1 MTLDGTLHKGKLDH
15 TSVIISAMSEVTLDP
30 ERQIQAKRY
39 ARISRRLMV
48 VDLMIGALYALTWL
62 VFGWSTALKDYLLSY
77 TSNEWLLVAGFALV
91 FGGIYYLINL
101 PMSYYSGFI
110 LPHHFEMSTQTRR
123 GWVVDQL
130 KGLGVGIILG
140 GLILEIIYAVLR
152 QSPDLWWLWVA
163 GILLLFSVILAN
175 IAPVLLMP
183 IFYKFVPLGEEHA
196 ELVERLV
203 RLAERAN
210 TRVQGV
216 FKFDMSRRT
225 KAANAA
231 LTGLGNTRRIIL
243 GDTLI
248 DEFTTDEI
256 ETVLAHE
263 LGHHVHKDIP
273 LGMLI
278 ESVITLVGLYLAS
291 LGLNWGV
298 EVFGFEG
305 PADIAALPLFVLV
318 IGAYSLV
325 TMPLG
330 NAFSRWRERRADEYA
345 LRETGNGA
353 AYASALTR
361 LANQNLADADPE
373 PWVEFTL
380 SSHPALSK
388 RIAMAEAYNS
398 E

>member
-1 MTLDGTLHKGKLDH
+1 
-15 TSVIISAMSEVTLDP
+15 MSEATLDP
-30 ERQIQAKRY
+30 ERQEQAKRY
-39 ARISRRLMV
+39 ARLSRRLML
-48 VDLMIGALYALTWL
+48 VDLVIGTLYMLAWL
-62 VFGWSTALKDYLLSY
+62 VFGWSTALKNYLLNY
-77 TSNEWLLVAGFALV
+77 TNNDWLLVAGFALV

-101 PMSYYSGFI
+101 PMSYYTGYV
-110 LPHHFEMSTQTRR
+110 LPHRFEMSTQNLN
-123 GWVVDQL
+123 GWVMDQL
-130 KGLGVGIILG
+130 KGLGIGIILG
-140 GLILEIIYAVLR
+140 GLVLEIIYVVLR
-152 QSPDLWWLWVA
+152 VSPDLWWLWAA
-163 GILLLFSVILAN
+163 GILLIFSVLLAN
-175 IAPVLLMP
+175 LAPILLMP
-183 IFYKFVPLGEEHA
+183 IFYKFVPLGEEHS

-203 RLAERAN
+203 HLAERAN

-273 LGMLI
+273 LSMLV
-278 ESVITLVGLYLAS
+278 ESLLTLLGLYLAS

-298 EVFGFEG
+298 GVFRFEG
-305 PADIAALPLFVLV
+305 PADIAALPLFMLV
-318 IGAYSLV
+318 IGAYGLV

-345 LRETGNGA
+345 LRETGMGI

-373 PWVEFTL
+373 PWVEFIL
-380 SSHPALSK
+380 YSHPALSK
-388 RIAMAEAYNS
+388 RIAMAEAYTPD
-398 E
+398 

>member
-1 MTLDGTLHKGKLDH
+1 
-15 TSVIISAMSEVTLDP
+15 MSEVTLDP
-30 ERQIQAKRY
+30 ERQLQAKRY

-48 VDLMIGALYALTWL
+48 VDLLIGALYALAWL
-62 VFGWSTALKDYLLSY
+62 GFGWSTALKDYLLSY
-77 TSNEWLLVAGFALV
+77 ASNEWLLVAGFALV

-110 LPHHFEMSTQTRR
+110 LPHHFEMSTQTRK

-140 GLILEIIYAVLR
+140 GLILEITYAVLR
-152 QSPDLWWLWVA
+152 LSPDLWWLWVA

-175 IAPVLLMP
+175 LAPVLLMP

-196 ELVERLV
+196 ELIERLV

-298 EVFGFEG
+298 EVFGFDG

-330 NAFSRWRERRADEYA
+330 NAFSRWREWRADEYA

-353 AYASALTR
+353 AYASALAR

-388 RIAMAEAYNS
+388 RIAMAEAYTS

>member
-1 MTLDGTLHKGKLDH
+1 
-15 TSVIISAMSEVTLDP
+15 MSEATLDP
-30 ERQIQAKRY
+30 ERQVQAKRY
-39 ARISRRLMV
+39 ARISRRLML
-48 VDLMIGALYALTWL
+48 VDLAIGVLYVLAWL
-62 VFGWSTALKDYLLSY
+62 VFGWSADLTTYLVSY
-77 TSNEWLLVAGFALV
+77 TDNDWLLVAGYAFV
-91 FGGIYYLINL
+91 FGGIYYVISL
-101 PMSYYSGFI
+101 PMSYYSGFV
-110 LPHHFEMSTQTRR
+110 LPHRFEMSTQNLK
-123 GWVVDQL
+123 GWVMDQL
-130 KGLGVGIILG
+130 KGLGLGVLLG
-140 GLILEIIYAVLR
+140 GLILEIIYVVLR
-152 QSPDLWWLWVA
+152 ISPDFWWLWAA
-163 GILLLFSVILAN
+163 GILLVFSVILAN
-175 IAPVLLMP
+175 IAPILLMP
-183 IFYKFVPLGEEHA
+183 IFYKFVPLGDEHA

-203 RLAERAN
+203 QLAERAN

-273 LGMLI
+273 LGMLV
-278 ESVITLVGLYLAS
+278 ESLLTLVGLYLAS
-291 LGLNWGV
+291 LGLDWGV
-298 EVFGFEG
+298 AVFGFEG
-305 PADIAALPLFVLV
+305 PADIAALPLFILV

-330 NAFSRWRERRADEYA
+330 NAFSRWRERRADKYA
-345 LRETGNGA
+345 LRETGKGT

-373 PWVEFTL
+373 PWVEFIL
-380 SSHPALSK
+380 YSHPALNK
-388 RIAMAEAYNS
+388 RIAMAKAYSQNS
-398 E
+398 EYQM